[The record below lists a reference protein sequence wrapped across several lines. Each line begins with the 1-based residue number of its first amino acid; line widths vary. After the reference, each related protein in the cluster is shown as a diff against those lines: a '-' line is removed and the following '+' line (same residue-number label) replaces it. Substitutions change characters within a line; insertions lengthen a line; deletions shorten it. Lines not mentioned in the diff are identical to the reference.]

1 MIENGRFVV
10 QLENNHHYVLIDTV
24 TGYQY
29 YTPAQDDALAISGM
43 LNSKDNLLV
52 NQRNHIQHL
61 EGLLKKM
68 GVEDTS
74 QPKYCK
80 NCKYGA
86 SVSIMGEGK
95 DCWCDLSDKSVGV
108 HDCCSKWVADE

>member
-10 QLENNHHYVLIDTV
+10 QLENNHHYILIDTV

-29 YTPAQDDALAISGM
+29 YTPAQDDALAICGM

-61 EGLLKKM
+61 KGLLKKM

-86 SVSIMGEGK
+86 SVSVMGDDK
-95 DCWCDLSDKSVGV
+95 DCWCEVFDRSVGI
-108 HDCCSKWVADE
+108 HDCCSKWVAEE